1 MCIKLKYN
9 KVKPNKT
16 HSMLSFTQKN
26 PQVKENTPQNIP
38 NTKATPPRANS
49 KGIPKRTSQLKLK
62 TQQNILKRKL

>member
-1 MCIKLKYN
+1 
-9 KVKPNKT
+9 
-16 HSMLSFTQKN
+16 MLSFTQKN